1 MDPIRQAIE
10 IARRAA
16 EQSPDAQPGGNSLD
30 AFSPFPSSGE
40 ALDAQFRE
48 AKLNPLHLEASRIV
62 AYNPLHEHGRHY
74 DMLRTQVLQAMD
86 HDGWQILAITS
97 PTAGCGKSVTACNL
111 AMSIARLPERSV
123 LLVDMDLQKPKVA
136 EYLGLDYQGGLL
148 SVLEGRTTL
157 LSRIVQVSVGRN
169 QMLVLPSEVCRS
181 GSAEWMASQTMTT
194 LLQTLKRDFRSHI
207 IILDMPPLLVGDDVI
222 SVLPQIESAL
232 LVAGVGATT
241 LSDIKECN
249 KHLKSTPIVRVVVN
263 KAAEK
268 TESYYGYFEPK
279 KPRRFIDRF
288 RR

>member
-1 MDPIRQAIE
+1 LDPIRQAID
-10 IARRAA
+10 IARRSG
-16 EQSPDAQPGGNSLD
+16 EQSPDTQLGENSLD
-30 AFSPFPSSGE
+30 AYSPFPPSGE
-40 ALDAQFRE
+40 ADAQFRE
-48 AKLNPLHLEASRIV
+48 FKLSGRHLEESRIV
-62 AYNPLHEHGRHY
+62 AYDPLHEHGRYY

-136 EYLGLDYQGGLL
+136 EYLGIDFKEGLL

-157 LSRIVQVSVGRN
+157 LSRIVQVSIGRN

-194 LLQTLKRDFRSHI
+194 LLQTIKRDFRSHI
-207 IILDMPPLLVGDDVI
+207 IVLDMPPILVGDDVI
-222 SVLPQIESAL
+222 SVLPQVESIL

-241 LSDIKECN
+241 VSDIKETN
-249 KHLKSTPIVRVVVN
+249 KHLKSTPVVRVVVN

-268 TESYYGYFEPK
+268 TEAYYGYFEPK
-279 KPRRFIDRF
+279 KPRSFFERF